1 MTQPKSPSPARF
13 LHVYKTNVGIFVK
26 NPLASYVIGGKT
38 VTEYAEIN
46 RGYNNRFFRLPPD
59 VDLTAI
65 QEKRTVVTDNG
76 WELVDPTI
84 ACEKIPLRLEKE
96 SFAWDED
103 ADDWV
108 CTKNP
113 SLTALYKRDTV
124 RETIVEPTDVE
135 IVVLG
140 EYVIDDEF
148 DLTKRKVQVTA
159 TSEVELLPPVESV
172 LTFDELELLLT
183 PEFLRH
189 KVACTLSSKQMYNIV
204 RQFVKQNI
212 DTTCAKISS
221 DYDFCFE
228 VKRIIHAPSKSD
240 VKLEQIFEMTWAGYK
255 GRGGYEKYTCIPSL
269 SAPSLQK
276 LYDKLADYLQN
287 LMHHINQKAVL
298 CEHCNGVG
306 AIINKWKHK

>member
-26 NPLASYVIGGKT
+26 NPSSSYVIGGKP
-38 VTEYAEIN
+38 VTEYPEID
-46 RGYNNRFFRLPPD
+46 RGYNNRFFRLPSD
-59 VDLTAI
+59 ADLTTI
-65 QEKRTVVTDNG
+65 QEKRTVTIDKG
-76 WELVDPTI
+76 WVLVDPSF
-84 ACEKIPLRLEKE
+84 ACEKIPLWLDKDE
-96 SFAWDED
+96 FAWDED
-103 ADDWV
+103 CDDCV
-108 CTKNP
+108 YTKNP
-113 SLTALYKRDTV
+113 SLTSLYKRDTE
-124 RETIVEPTDVE
+124 RETVIEPSNVE

-159 TSEVELLPPVESV
+159 TTEVELLPPVESV

-228 VKRIIHAPSKSD
+228 VKRIIHAPKPYG
-240 VKLEQIFEMTWAGYK
+240 VKQEQIFEMSWAGYK
-255 GRGGYEKYTCIPSL
+255 GKGGYEKYTCIPSL

-287 LMHHINQKAVL
+287 LMHLINQKAVL